1 MSALLLSGVC
11 HDDIL
16 LLLSSSSLL
25 LFLSQLRG
33 GDNGGEAVVEF
44 LDEGAGVVRGDG
56 LEGGLD
62 VVVDGAEVEDIE
74 EDRRSSSRRLR
85 LRR

>member
-1 MSALLLSGVC
+1 MSALLSGVC

-16 LLLSSSSLL
+16 LSSSSLSSL
-25 LFLSQLRG
+25 LSQLRG
-33 GDNGGEAVVEF
+33 GDNGGEAAVEV
-44 LDEGAGVVRGDG
+44 LDEGAGVVLGDG

-62 VVVDGAEVEDIE
+62 VIVDGAEVEDVE
-74 EDRRSSSRRLR
+74 KEGRRRRSSSRRLR